1 MDLNGINI
9 LIDCYNLELVQ
20 GTGIKTYGLSLIKAL
35 NQLEANVNLLCS
47 RHSGSNNSVLNEV
60 LFFDRQIAKNQRFNQ
75 IKSLISIATQ
85 FYPKAKSIKN
95 SGFIVKQESDLFF
108 DLVDGEN
115 IFSIYN
121 CYDITNF
128 LYEKFKLTLKIKVEK
143 KIDIWHA
150 TYPIPLE
157 VNNAKKITTIH
168 DLIPL
173 KLPYTTLDNK
183 EFFFKNIKNAIKN
196 SNLIVTVSENT
207 KKDILDIFNVD
218 SDKVYVTY
226 QPVIET
232 KYTSNKD
239 DLVVFLGQYGLRFQ
253 EYILF
258 VGAIEPKKNL
268 GRLIEAYVK
277 LDTSMP
283 LVIVGKKGWLWTDE
297 IGRLQSVYSKFFLEK
312 IKFLEYISRSDLTYL
327 YQGACCFV
335 FPSLYEGFGL
345 PPLEAMALGCPT
357 VVSNVSSLP
366 EVCGDAALYVDPYN
380 VISIRDGIEKLINN
394 FSLRAQLSL
403 AGKERAKLFSFN
415 NYVTRLYEAYQKV
428 I

>member
-108 DLVDGEN
+108 DLVDAEN

-157 VNNAKKITTIH
+157 VNKAKKITTIH